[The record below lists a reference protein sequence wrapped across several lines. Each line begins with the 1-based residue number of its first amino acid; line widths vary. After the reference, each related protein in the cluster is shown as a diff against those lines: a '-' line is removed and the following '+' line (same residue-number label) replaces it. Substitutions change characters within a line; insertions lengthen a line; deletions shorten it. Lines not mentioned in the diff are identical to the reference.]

1 MRSNVSAARG
11 GLKNLGGTK
20 MKKKLLSLALALVLC
35 LGLTVPAFAAEQKIV
50 VNGEEYEQVLKAIM
64 SEEEDKPVAL
74 KLESDVQ
81 LTATVVLGSSDYDGL
96 FNGQTITVASHDVTV
111 DLNGHTLTGEK
122 DVPVFEVQK
131 DYKLTIVDTSAE
143 KAGKL
148 VSQGETD
155 VAVADGGEYVPLAD
169 AAEAPAEAEKPAGD
183 EKEET
188 PAETETPAAPKFT
201 DVPATSPFAKAIDWA
216 VAEGI
221 TTGKTET
228 TFGPSDTCTVSHI
241 LTFLWRANGKP
252 GAKEGVKDRDA
263 ALEWFEKEIV
273 DNHGEPDAACTR
285 SMAMLYIWQAAGNP
299 ETEAK
304 VSFTDV
310 ASDAESAGAIAWAV
324 ENGVTAGTGD
334 GTTFEPG
341 VVCTRG
347 QIVTFLFRANQAAA
361 APAEGEASK

>member
-20 MKKKLLSLALALVLC
+20 MKKKLLSLALALVMC

-188 PAETETPAAPKFT
+188 PAETETPAAPKVT
-201 DVPATSPFAKAIDWA
+201 DVAPASPFAKAIDWA

-221 TTGKTET
+221 TTGKTAT

-252 GAKEGVKDRDA
+252 GAAEGVKDRDA
-263 ALEWFEKEIV
+263 AAKWALEQGMIPSISPEEYNL
-273 DNHGEPDAACTR
+273 DGPCNRGAAVIFMWT
-285 SMAMLYIWQAAGNP
+285 AAGKP
-299 ETEAK
+299 EVTSEK
-304 VSFTDV
+304 KFTDV
-310 ASDAESAGAIAWAV
+310 PEENANLVNATAWAF
-324 ENGVTAGTGD
+324 ENGVTTGTGD
-334 GTTFEPG
+334 GTTFSSANK
-341 VVCTRG
+341 CTRG
-347 QIVTFLFRANQAAA
+347 QIVTFLFRAANAAA
-361 APAEGEASK
+361 AQ